1 MLLVEK
7 RLVGEE
13 EGARKEKYRRL
24 INARTRF
31 PLSSLENISRARL
44 DTAEGVPE
52 VNAFFRRASEFI
64 RAIFLAIFSFHRS
77 RSRDLFRGDNR
88 SVFALTV
95 GVR

>member
-44 DTAEGVPE
+44 DTAQGVPE

-64 RAIFLAIFSFHRS
+64 RAIFSFNRS